1 MAIITSTSNT
11 RIKDI
16 RKLRER
22 KYRAESGLAWVE
34 GLRACGDAFT
44 NSENIQLVIT
54 CPESLHSEF
63 ATELIGR
70 AVNTGIEVME
80 VSHDVYATLSGKDNP
95 QGMGVV
101 IRQNF
106 RDLETVKLGAGDLW
120 VALDRVADPGNLGT
134 IMRTLDACGGRGVFL
149 LDQCTDP
156 YDPTAIRASTGAVFH
171 EHLVRTDTESFS
183 RWKKAAG
190 ISLVGAVAVPGAK
203 DYHSQQY
210 PDPMVLIM
218 GSEREGLTPALT
230 GLCDACVTIP
240 MVGHVDSM
248 NLAEATAITLYEIFN
263 QRRDNKI
270 NSGEGQ

>member
-1 MAIITSTSNT
+1 MAVITSTSNT

-16 RKLRER
+16 RKLRDR
-22 KYRAESGLAWVE
+22 KYRSESGLAWVE

-44 NSENIQLVIT
+44 RIEAIDLVIT
-54 CPESLHSEF
+54 CAETLHSDF
-63 ATELIGR
+63 ACELIDTAGK
-70 AVNTGIEVME
+70 AGIEVLD
-80 VSHDVYATLSGKDNP
+80 VSREVYATLSGKENP

-101 IRQNF
+101 IRQYFTNL
-106 RDLETVKLGAGDLW
+106 DSIQIKAGDLW
-120 VALDRVADPGNLGT
+120 VALDRIADPGNLGT
-134 IMRTLDACGGRGVFL
+134 IMRTLDACGGQGVIL

-171 EHLVRTDTESFS
+171 ELLVRTDTTLFS
-183 RWKKAAG
+183 RWKTDRGVAL
-190 ISLVGAVAVPGAK
+190 IGAVAVPGAK

-210 PDPMVLIM
+210 PDTMVLIM

-230 GLCDACVTIP
+230 ALCDACVSIP

-263 QRRDNKI
+263 QRRDKKK